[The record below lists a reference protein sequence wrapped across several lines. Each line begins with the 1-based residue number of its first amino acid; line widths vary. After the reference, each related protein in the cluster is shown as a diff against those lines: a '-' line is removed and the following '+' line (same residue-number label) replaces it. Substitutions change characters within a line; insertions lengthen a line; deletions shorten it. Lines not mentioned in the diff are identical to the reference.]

1 MVFIQIG
8 MADLHV
14 AEKFVEW
21 ATQGGGS
28 VDVGMGNRVVGGGGG
43 GGGGCGVCVCNL
55 CILFLSR
62 LKCHFLKAFLMSA
75 EGNDVHGSSK

>member
-43 GGGGCGVCVCNL
+43 GGGGCGVCVCVISVS
-55 CILFLSR
+55 CF
-62 LKCHFLKAFLMSA
+62 
-75 EGNDVHGSSK
+75 

>member
-43 GGGGCGVCVCNL
+43 GGCGVCVCV
-55 CILFLSR
+55 CVISVSCF
-62 LKCHFLKAFLMSA
+62 
-75 EGNDVHGSSK
+75 

>member
-43 GGGGCGVCVCNL
+43 GGGGCGVCVCV
-55 CILFLSR
+55 C
-62 LKCHFLKAFLMSA
+62 A
-75 EGNDVHGSSK
+75 